1 MTLKLRMKMEKEMV
15 SFIGTIMRLVKILLL
30 VILLFPLIFLRIYE
44 LRKKFRHLLKET
56 IETNY

>member
-1 MTLKLRMKMEKEMV
+1 MEKEMV

-30 VILLFPLIFLRIYE
+30 VIPLFPLIFLRIYE
-44 LRKKFRHLLKET
+44 LRKMFRHLLKET

>member
-1 MTLKLRMKMEKEMV
+1 MEKEMV

-30 VILLFPLIFLRIYE
+30 VIPLFPLIFLRIYE